1 MLKEVLGLSL
11 REVYGVMV
19 YPQTERNPQEVDGR

>member
-1 MLKEVLGLSL
+1 MLKGALGLSL

-19 YPQTERNPQEVDGR
+19 DPQAERNPQEVDGR